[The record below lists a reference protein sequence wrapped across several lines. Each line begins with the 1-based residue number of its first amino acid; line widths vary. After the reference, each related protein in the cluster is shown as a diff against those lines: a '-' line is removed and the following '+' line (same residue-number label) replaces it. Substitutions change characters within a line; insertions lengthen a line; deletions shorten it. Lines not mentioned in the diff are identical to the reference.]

1 MHMFWTCS
9 SHLYVLHAVYFSLR
23 QPIYMSMSTTVWLP
37 PASWHC
43 VVVQA
48 QTSTWPNQL
57 LLLVWVNVC
66 ATVAFRWRAGRGRE
80 YERFETVHCL
90 QPIHFAGMYYRSTL
104 IYPPLV
110 NPPYSL
116 NHQNYKKTN
125 SSPLQNYSLNYRFA
139 NCICQ
144 DTLNTNPF
152 VHYSLIC
159 HFMLT
164 CTKFHFHSTIKANSQ
179 QDTFACL
186 DTDSWNGGKP
196 FVY

>member
-1 MHMFWTCS
+1 LFQYGTELIKAPKAQAAFLWAYKPSLMFLMHMFWTCS

-116 NHQNYKKTN
+116 
-125 SSPLQNYSLNYRFA
+125 
-139 NCICQ
+139 
-144 DTLNTNPF
+144 
-152 VHYSLIC
+152 
-159 HFMLT
+159 
-164 CTKFHFHSTIKANSQ
+164 
-179 QDTFACL
+179 
-186 DTDSWNGGKP
+186 
-196 FVY
+196 